1 MNELDCFCWIFRL
14 LLTFG
19 TQGTECWNGRLRYS
33 HLDSEGRCADRGA
46 EHQSYPAYACIQ
58 AACRILS

>member
-1 MNELDCFCWIFRL
+1 MLNR
-14 LLTFG
+14 
-19 TQGTECWNGRLRYS
+19 RLRYS
-33 HLDSEGRCADRGA
+33 LLDSEVRCTDRGA